1 MVSQQVV
8 AWLRVVALRQLELS
22 GLIVFVQVPQAS
34 DQAQIAVWPGLAGLE
49 VLLRCDSE
57 HWAWSVE
64 QKGSLERAPV
74 SLRWVSPVGMPQPLV
89 C

>member
-1 MVSQQVV
+1 M
-8 AWLRVVALRQLELS
+8 
-22 GLIVFVQVPQAS
+22 
-34 DQAQIAVWPGLAGLE
+34 E

-64 QKGSLERAPV
+64 QKGSLERVPV
-74 SLRWVSPVGMPQPLV
+74 SLRWVLPVGMPQSLV